1 MQALRDTEDLAVPPV
16 LTADSQL
23 ILQYLERR
31 MAVLHQQSQQFQQQ
45 SLRSEQ
51 QSLQQSLRSEL
62 CQRVDAVQTQLQQ
75 QLSQSLTGVQQ
86 GLQIV
91 QQSQEQLQHEFQQSN
106 QELAR
111 TFATGLQSTVSE
123 ILGALNVPL
132 PSSSSSSISDS
143 AKRMWLSFPFD
154 SPTSSTGSE
163 SVSGPCVSP
172 PSSPT
177 PRIQFRV
184 CLFGML

>member
-1 MQALRDTEDLAVPPV
+1 MQALIDIDDLAVPPV
-16 LTADSQL
+16 QTAESQL

-31 MAVLHQQSQQFQQQ
+31 MAVLHQQSQL
-45 SLRSEQ
+45 SLQ

-62 CQRVDAVQTQLQQ
+62 CQSVAAVQSQLQQ

-86 GLQIV
+86 GLHIV

-123 ILGALNVPL
+123 ILGALNVPQ
-132 PSSSSSSISDS
+132 SSSSSPPISDS
-143 AKRMWLSFPFD
+143 AKPMWLSFPLD
-154 SPTSSTGSE
+154 SPKSSIGSE
-163 SVSGPCVSP
+163 SVSGPYESP
-172 PSSPT
+172 PPSPT